1 MENFTRYLP
10 FIFKMKYKLK
20 NENVVAEIMPLPK
33 ERFISGCKRVI
44 SSSCRPPHK

>member
-20 NENVVAEIMPLPK
+20 NENVVAEIKIL
-33 ERFISGCKRVI
+33 IDGLLSDQT
-44 SSSCRPPHK
+44 